1 MMTRTARASPRRPVE
16 VVVFCCRVF
25 VPVSIVAT
33 CTGIVAVIIA
43 APWALAYIPLF
54 ALATLP
60 GWPLGRALFGTHPAA
75 WIAGAL
81 LGYGLTCLSFW
92 TVLALHVP
100 STVAFIAAWALA
112 CGATW
117 ILVRRRDALVTLPAW
132 TAPDARALVL
142 LLLLVPAVFVFP
154 YKNLGAEDTQ
164 GNRYYRAYFTAD
176 FIWHTALTAELMKY
190 DMPPRNPYLGERTI
204 QYYWTYFLVPAVIAQ
219 EGPAGLEDV
228 ELVLKVNA
236 LFSGILFL
244 GSLILVT
251 WSASQSTIGTVLAVV
266 LGVLAASAEGV
277 YLAWDL
283 IERGRSLTFLKYF
296 NIDAI
301 SAWRFNGLRV
311 DSLVRS
317 MWYNPQHSMSTA
329 LGLLAMPVAG
339 AAGVAAPAGAIV
351 IAGLALALSTT
362 FNPLVGGLFSL
373 VYGVVV
379 LADAVRAREWRPV
392 LRHAIAATAATAAV
406 LWCISNDMV
415 EGAENVIIYGYGGL
429 ARNAPIA
436 ATALSL
442 GLLIAPS
449 LAALLPPNRLAR
461 RIWPNVAG
469 TLAGL
474 LVFYLVRISRDAPYI
489 GFRAGQLLQVAMPGL
504 AALFFA
510 RLARRSRALAVATAA
525 VLIAVGLPTTLIDV
539 YNAQDIGNREMGPGF
554 RWTISLTPEE
564 QQTFRW
570 LRTETPVKAI
580 VAMDPFA
587 HGRETWSQI
596 PTFAWRRMA
605 GGKPISLMAVPEYEI
620 RSRQTQSIY
629 ANGNA
634 EAAARTAREL
644 GISYLYI
651 GPDEERAHPRET
663 LAKFDG
669 RSDLFTRVFSN
680 SRTRVYEVLAASP

>member
-1 MMTRTARASPRRPVE
+1 
-16 VVVFCCRVF
+16 
-25 VPVSIVAT
+25 
-33 CTGIVAVIIA
+33 
-43 APWALAYIPLF
+43 
-54 ALATLP
+54 
-60 GWPLGRALFGTHPAA
+60 
-75 WIAGAL
+75 
-81 LGYGLTCLSFW
+81 
-92 TVLALHVP
+92 
-100 STVAFIAAWALA
+100 
-112 CGATW
+112 
-117 ILVRRRDALVTLPAW
+117 
-132 TAPDARALVL
+132 
-142 LLLLVPAVFVFP
+142 
-154 YKNLGAEDTQ
+154 
-164 GNRYYRAYFTAD
+164 
-176 FIWHTALTAELMKY
+176 
-190 DMPPRNPYLGERTI
+190 
-204 QYYWTYFLVPAVIAQ
+204 
-219 EGPAGLEDV
+219 
-228 ELVLKVNA
+228 
-236 LFSGILFL
+236 
-244 GSLILVT
+244 VT
-251 WSASQSTIGTVLAVV
+251 WSASRSTIGTVLAVV
-266 LGVLAASAEGV
+266 LGVLAVSAEGV

-283 IERGRSLTFLKYF
+283 IERGRSLAFLKYF

-339 AAGVAAPAGAIV
+339 AAGVAAPAGAIF
-351 IAGLALALSTT
+351 IAGLTLALSTT

-379 LADAVRAREWRPV
+379 LADAVRARAWRPV
-392 LRHAIAATAATAAV
+392 LPHAIAAAAATAAV
-406 LWCISNDMV
+406 IWCMSNDMV

-442 GLLIAPS
+442 GLLVAPS
-449 LAALLPPNRLAR
+449 LAALVPPNRLAR
-461 RIWPNVAG
+461 HIWPNVAG
-469 TLAGL
+469 TLVGL

-510 RLARRSRALAVATAA
+510 RLARRSRALAVATAG
-525 VLIAVGLPTTLIDV
+525 VLVAIGLPTTLIDV
-539 YNAQDIGNREMGPGF
+539 YNAQDIDNREMGPGF
-554 RWTISLTPEE
+554 RWTIALTPEE
-564 QQTFRW
+564 QQAFRW
-570 LRTETPVKAI
+570 LRTETPATAI

-634 EAAARTAREL
+634 DAAARTAREL
-644 GISYLYI
+644 SISYVYI
-651 GPDEERAHPRET
+651 GPDEERAHPREA
-663 LAKFDG
+663 LAKFDT

-680 SRTRVYEVLAASP
+680 SRARVYEVLAASP